1 MDCVNHS
8 GVPATAY
15 CQNCGKALCA
25 PCVRNGG
32 AGQIFCEPCFAS
44 FQTYQQPF
52 VAPPPGLPN
61 PSVAAVLGLI
71 PGVGA
76 MYNGQY
82 FKGLIHVVIFVV
94 MISIST
100 HYGIFGIFIGAWVLY
115 QSFEAF
121 HTAKALRDGTPLPD
135 PLGLNEVGNWLNLGG
150 RTPHPGGPTYPGPN
164 PGAYPGPNPVPNPGV
179 NPESPNPGA
188 APNWTAPGTS
198 GGYATPYTGQY
209 QAPYSASAYTDPVVP
224 PAPPVPPLFWRRK
237 EPIGA
242 LVLIGF
248 GLILLLN
255 QMGYMAERFV
265 HFLWPLIFIALGVW
279 LILRRV
285 GDSKGGT
292 Q

>member
-8 GVPATAY
+8 GVSATSF

-25 PCVRNGG
+25 TCVRNAGG
-32 AGQIFCEPCFAS
+32 GQILCEPCWTS
-44 FQTYQQPF
+44 WQSYQQPF
-52 VAPPPGLPN
+52 VAPPMGGPN
-61 PSVAAVLGLI
+61 PSAAAVLGLI

-94 MISIST
+94 LISITS
-100 HYGIFGIFIGAWVLY
+100 HYGLFGLFIPAWILY

-121 HTAKALRDGTPLPD
+121 HTAKAIRDGQPIPD

-150 RTPHPGGPTYPGPN
+150 RPHNPGQPGAGPAN
-164 PGAYPGPNPVPNPGV
+164 PGAYGPGPVGSGPASAGPVP
-179 NPESPNPGA
+179 
-188 APNWTAPGTS
+188 
-198 GGYATPYTGQY
+198 GGYQAPYAGQY
-209 QAPYSASAYTDPVVP
+209 QAPPYSPVAGFTDPAVP
-224 PAPPVPPLFWRRK
+224 PVPPVPPLFWRRK

-242 LVLIGF
+242 VILIGF

-265 HFLWPLIFIALGVW
+265 HFLWPLIFIALGAW
-279 LILRRV
+279 LIVRRI